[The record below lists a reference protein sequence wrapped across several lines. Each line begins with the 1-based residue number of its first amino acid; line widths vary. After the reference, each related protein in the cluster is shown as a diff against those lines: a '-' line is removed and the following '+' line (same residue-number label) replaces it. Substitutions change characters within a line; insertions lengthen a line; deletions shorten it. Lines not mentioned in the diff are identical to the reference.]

1 MDSGSAV
8 SVAPKTVAPWIPM
21 TESEGS
27 RNGVEYTAA
36 DGGKIPN
43 LGQQVLEVTTE
54 EGTPAVV
61 TYQVADVIRPLN
73 AVSAICDAGNEVTF
87 TRTGGYIANEMS
99 GQMTMFRRENNV
111 YVMGMWML
119 RPPDG
124 GAQQGVQHSAPPAA
138 GSFPRPSR

>member
-8 SVAPKTVAPWIPM
+8 SVAPPNVAPWVQM

-27 RNGVEYTAA
+27 RTGVEYTAA

-54 EGTPAVV
+54 EGMPATV
-61 TYQVADVIRPLN
+61 TYQVAEVTRPLS
-73 AVSAICDAGNEVTF
+73 AVSAICDAGNVVTF
-87 TRTGGYIANEMS
+87 TRTGGCITNETS
-99 GQMTMFRRENNV
+99 GQQTMFRRENNV

-119 RPPDG
+119 KPPDG
-124 GAQQGVQHSAPPAA
+124 GLAAGRGASAPTA
-138 GSFPRPSR
+138 GSFPRQSR